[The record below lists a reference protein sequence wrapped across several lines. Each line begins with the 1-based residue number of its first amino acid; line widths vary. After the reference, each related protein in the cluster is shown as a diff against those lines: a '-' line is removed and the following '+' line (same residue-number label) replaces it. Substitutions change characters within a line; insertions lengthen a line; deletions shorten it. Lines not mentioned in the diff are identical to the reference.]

1 VNKAQATRIRE
12 RLLAV
17 NRTLR
22 KVDEAISELSAQDR
36 EMFSG
41 PMAELWFRLHGKAL
55 RVIYTRYP
63 ELQPIPDH
71 FDEISSDLQ
80 WKNVTL
86 PRDISAAD
94 LDAVILSK
102 LKPRSLKVAKIIG
115 DVVTTFRERELSID
129 ADIVSARIR
138 WLADIGRIESIGDLR
153 KWGFSE
159 IALKG

>member
-1 VNKAQATRIRE
+1 MNEEQAAKIHK
-12 RLLAV
+12 RLLRSKKPSPTSMRRFPNQA
-17 NRTLR
+17 R
-22 KVDEAISELSAQDR
+22 KTAPY
-36 EMFSG
+36 FP

-71 FDEISSDLQ
+71 FDQINSDLQ
-80 WKNVTL
+80 WKDVTL
-86 PRDISAAD
+86 PDAISAPD

-115 DVVTTFRERELSID
+115 DVVEAFRERRLSIGEQ
-129 ADIVSARIR
+129 IVSARIR